1 MAEYYRILSYL
12 YRYDKK
18 NKMDCKGFI
27 KAEQK
32 KNGLKITLQIDDER
46 LPEDVK
52 LALCFYGKENEN
64 WTLWQLALL
73 ESSRHHEETVL
84 FYPAKTLPEG
94 FDIRK
99 QYGVILLCQEILF
112 YGSIWIGDEI
122 PVEEL
127 MTTYR
132 EKLVSPDADGK
143 DEENHAPG
151 TEHEGEDVR
160 GGEIPGQPYM
170 ETGPADGRG
179 VVETEQTNDQSIM
192 ETGSADGRGVVET
205 GQTNDRSIMETGPA
219 DGRNSAEKTSAI
231 LETESSDT
239 AREYQPGREDSAEI
253 DTSGKTM
260 SSADPREEDAQIYRA
275 DGAEERENGNR
286 AENQTVREAERLE
299 RKLSTEPEDVLHH
312 MWIDTG
318 KKAKPVDNIFNPAFR
333 SGYQISVDQLKAL
346 SPEARG
352 LSDNQFLAKGY
363 AIYHHLLAGKVIYG
377 GEERYCVGVPGIYE
391 NRERYMAQLYQFPIF
406 LSLTE
411 NRIKTG
417 GFGYWLHLLQE

>member
-127 MTTYR
+127 MTTYQ

-160 GGEIPGQPYM
+160 GGKIPGQPYM
-170 ETGPADGRG
+170 ETGPAD
-179 VVETEQTNDQSIM
+179 
-192 ETGSADGRGVVET
+192 
-205 GQTNDRSIMETGPA
+205 
-219 DGRNSAEKTSAI
+219 
-231 LETESSDT
+231 
-239 AREYQPGREDSAEI
+239 GREDSAEI

-260 SSADPREEDAQIYRA
+260 SSADPREEDAQMYRA

-286 AENQTVREAERLE
+286 AENQTIREAERLE

-346 SPEARG
+346 SPEAQG

>member
-1 MAEYYRILSYL
+1 M
-12 YRYDKK
+12 
-18 NKMDCKGFI
+18 
-27 KAEQK
+27 
-32 KNGLKITLQIDDER
+32 
-46 LPEDVK
+46 
-52 LALCFYGKENEN
+52 
-64 WTLWQLALL
+64 ALL

-160 GGEIPGQPYM
+160 GGKIPGQPYM
-170 ETGPADGRG
+170 ETGPADGRD
-179 VVETEQTNDQSIM
+179 VVETE
-192 ETGSADGRGVVET
+192 
-205 GQTNDRSIMETGPA
+205 QTNDRSIMETGPA

-275 DGAEERENGNR
+275 DGAKERENGDR